1 MAPEQERTGNKCAEN
16 ESFID
21 EVQLTLI
28 RLPDTPSPT
37 QPTPHIHTVPS
48 EPTTHID
55 EELGSRA
62 TPNVMLFAIAY
73 KLK

>member
-1 MAPEQERTGNKCAEN
+1 
-16 ESFID
+16 
-21 EVQLTLI
+21 VQLTLI

-48 EPTTHID
+48 EPPAHID